1 MIHRSSLNLVCLSD
15 NKSEQHVK
23 TALHNTR
30 KDRTTIIIAHR
41 LTTIKDA
48 DLILVFDKGQI
59 AEQGT
64 DEELREIPD
73 GIYRKL
79 AAEPETN
86 DEHEEESEQESEETI
101 VLERQRSVRSSCK

>member
-1 MIHRSSLNLVCLSD
+1 M
-15 NKSEQHVK
+15 K
-23 TALHNTR
+23 TALHQTR

-41 LTTIKDA
+41 LTTIRDA

-64 DEELREIPD
+64 HEELLQIPN

-79 AAEPETN
+79 AAEPDADEDHADETE
-86 DEHEEESEQESEETI
+86 DGGEEELEQEGEAPTSI
-101 VLERQRSVRSSCK
+101 ERQQSGTSSRK

>member
-1 MIHRSSLNLVCLSD
+1 M
-15 NKSEQHVK
+15 
-23 TALHNTR
+23 HNTR

-41 LTTIKDA
+41 LTTIRDA

-79 AAEPETN
+79 AAEPETI
-86 DEHEEESEQESEETI
+86 DEHEEELEDEEESEQKGEETI
-101 VLERQRSVRSSCK
+101 GIERQRSVRSSCK